1 MRTRFKG
8 AVCRLL
14 FVWLFVRSMAS
25 GSGSYASM
33 TRRKSEPKLSM
44 SSDRS
49 TLPQDSAAYMLF
61 LEAQVAK
68 NLTTPQQLHA
78 LDERMAAL
86 AAAQKAVASRCS
98 ELDGKMSGSVRL
110 VKIAQSYAEQVGP
123 RCRRAAPYALSCC
136 FPTAPPPSALRRW
149 KQTQN
154 RPLAAAQLA
163 SATRRTQCAKCRETR
178 PSCPSRLLPSAL
190 RKPSCRNRWP

>member
-1 MRTRFKG
+1 
-8 AVCRLL
+8 
-14 FVWLFVRSMAS
+14 MAS
-25 GSGSYASM
+25 GGGSYASM

-49 TLPQDSAAYMLF
+49 TLPHDSAAYMLF

-110 VKIAQSYAEQVGP
+110 VKIAQSYAEQVGQH
-123 RCRRAAPYALSCC
+123 CRRAVYALS
-136 FPTAPPPSALRRW
+136 
-149 KQTQN
+149 
-154 RPLAAAQLA
+154 
-163 SATRRTQCAKCRETR
+163 
-178 PSCPSRLLPSAL
+178 
-190 RKPSCRNRWP
+190 

>member
-1 MRTRFKG
+1 
-8 AVCRLL
+8 
-14 FVWLFVRSMAS
+14 MAS
-25 GSGSYASM
+25 GGGSYASM

-49 TLPQDSAAYMLF
+49 TLPHDSAAYMLF

-110 VKIAQSYAEQVGP
+110 VKIAQSYAEQVGQH
-123 RCRRAAPYALSCC
+123 CRRAVCAQLMFSDCSSSLCSPQVETDAKAAIGSCTARISDAQDTVRQVQGEAAKLS
-136 FPTAPPPSALRRW
+136 
-149 KQTQN
+149 KQV
-154 RPLAAAQLA
+154 AAATSAQAVLQEQMAVAA
-163 SATRRTQCAKCRETR
+163 SSGT
-178 PSCPSRLLPSAL
+178 SA
-190 RKPSCRNRWP
+190 RVS